1 MPENAALPHHNGGM
15 KDVPP
20 VSISDADKPVSA
32 AAHRSTTVR
41 ARHKDEAVNAPRD
54 GAAPPAPTTAATGTR
69 APTASRLRKEQAI
82 LKEAENQFAV
92 FGFEGASLENIAN
105 AVGISRHNLLYY
117 FPSKE
122 VLYRRVLD
130 DVVFGWLAGMEDVW
144 REQTDPV
151 KALRSYIH
159 GKLRSS
165 FERPNAAKIFA
176 KEVIA
181 GAPRYADVIASSVKP
196 VLDQEVQAF
205 ERWAQHGLVA
215 RMDFTHLMFVIWT
228 VTQAYAEHQTQ
239 FAILLGKPAL
249 DETDFER
256 AEEVITRLVLSGLGQ
271 KVD

>member
-1 MPENAALPHHNGGM
+1 MTDVRKVSNATAPDEASARSKKVRAHSDDAPAPSN
-15 KDVPP
+15 VPP
-20 VSISDADKPVSA
+20 
-32 AAHRSTTVR
+32 
-41 ARHKDEAVNAPRD
+41 N
-54 GAAPPAPTTAATGTR
+54 GTR
-69 APTASRLRKEQAI
+69 APTASRLRKEQNI

-92 FGFEGASLENIAN
+92 FGFEGASLEGIAN

-144 REQTDPV
+144 REPTDPV
-151 KALRSYIH
+151 KALRTYIH

-165 FERPNAAKIFA
+165 LERPNAAKIFA

-181 GAPRYADVIASSVKP
+181 GAPRYADVIAARVKP
-196 VLDQEVQAF
+196 VLDLEVKTF
-205 ERWAQHGLVA
+205 ETWAQKGLVT
-215 RMDFTHLMFVIWT
+215 RLDFTHLMFVIWT

-249 DETDFER
+249 DESDYDK

>member
-1 MPENAALPHHNGGM
+1 MPEIAALPHHNGGM

-20 VSISDADKPVSA
+20 VSISDAHKPVSA
-32 AAHRSTTVR
+32 ASVRSTTVR
-41 ARHKDEAVNAPRD
+41 NKHKDEAVSAPRD
-54 GAAPPAPTTAATGTR
+54 GTAPATTPVTGTR

-117 FPSKE
+117 FSSKD

-228 VTQAYAEHQTQ
+228 VTQAYAEHQAQ

>member
-1 MPENAALPHHNGGM
+1 ML
-15 KDVPP
+15 P
-20 VSISDADKPVSA
+20 VSVPHADKPLSSVPS
-32 AAHRSTTVR
+32 RSTTVR
-41 ARHKDEAVNAPRD
+41 KHKDDATHAPLD
-54 GAAPPAPTTAATGTR
+54 GTAASVIPVTSTGTR

-82 LKEAENQFAV
+82 LNEAENQFAV
-92 FGFEGASLENIAN
+92 FGFEGASLESIAN

-130 DVVFGWLAGMEDVW
+130 DVVFGWLAGMENVW

-151 KALRSYIH
+151 KALRAYIH

-181 GAPRYADVIASSVKP
+181 GAPRYADVIAARVKP
-196 VLDQEVQAF
+196 VLAQEVQAF
-205 ERWAQHGLVA
+205 ERWASKGLVA
-215 RMDFTHLMFVIWT
+215 RLDFTHLMFVIWT
-228 VTQAYAEHQTQ
+228 VTQAYAEHQAQ
-239 FAILLGKPAL
+239 FAILLDKPAL
-249 DETDFER
+249 EESDFDR
-256 AEEVITRLVLSGLGQ
+256 AEEVIVRLVLSGLGQ